1 MFTVEVSYS
10 AIDFFQIVQQILE
23 SDASNLEK
31 AELRSS
37 GNIRQMYDL

>member
-10 AIDFFQIVQQILE
+10 AIDFLQIVQQILE

-31 AELRSS
+31 VELRLS
-37 GNIRQMYDL
+37 GKYRVDV

>member
-1 MFTVEVSYS
+1 MFTVEVSHP
-10 AIDFFQIVQQILE
+10 AIDFLQIVQQILE

-37 GNIRQMYDL
+37 SNIQQMYDL